1 MRFFLFSSAAS
12 SFFFC
17 PRPQS
22 CLSSAEAAA
31 EASFMEY
38 TVPLF
43 PEGGRG
49 EKEERKKSLR
59 RGVLGGKGGRKRKEK
74 RAGGISCSQKKAR
87 TKQDGG
93 DADGGKRRLP
103 FLCRPYTVVQYCT
116 TTIRPLPLGRRR
128 REKLFLARRKEG
140 GGKVEKE
147 RKTGGMKKSYLS
159 FLFSSLPRLRKNF
172 CCGGRRRRRVCGRFP
187 PLFLPCRQNA
197 LIEKAVKET
206 NERKRGKGQRRK

>member
-1 MRFFLFSSAAS
+1 MDKWSLRFFLFSSAAS

-140 GGKVEKE
+140 GGKAEKE
-147 RKTGGMKKSYLS
+147 RKNRRDEEELS
-159 FLFSSLPRLRKNF
+159 FFSLFVSSKAPEKLLLWGGGGGEGCVGDFPHFF
-172 CCGGRRRRRVCGRFP
+172 CLV
-187 PLFLPCRQNA
+187 
-197 LIEKAVKET
+197 
-206 NERKRGKGQRRK
+206 GKTL